1 MSMLSRFSGSDAM
14 RKATYAA
21 AALLVLAIIV
31 YAWPSKAKKSATVY
45 FPRTVHLYKGSDV
58 DVLGIKVGS
67 VTKIQP
73 MGDRV
78 RVDISYDA
86 SQRIPAN
93 ASAVILTPTLVADR
107 VVQLTPPYNPG
118 DSVLADKAVIP
129 LQRTGIP
136 QELDQVFANLNDLSK
151 DLGPKGAN
159 SSGALS
165 KLFNVAADNL
175 NGQGDNIHTTIT
187 SIADLAGTLDDNKSA
202 LFQTVRNLQSFVGT
216 LSQHDADTRAFMTD
230 LAKVSTELN
239 SNRTALASALSN
251 LNSALGE
258 VTTFIRDNKANLT
271 ANVASL
277 ARVTNVLA
285 KDKQLLGNLI
295 DVGAVGA
302 TNYTHVYDPASQSF
316 DGRFAETDI
325 TETPALF
332 ICSTLTSAGINGQQ
346 CVDILKGFGLD
357 KLKLSPDALKQLSSQ
372 SAPSNPATSLGGLLG
387 VGK

>member
-1 MSMLSRFSGSDAM
+1 MFARFSGSDLM
-14 RKATYAA
+14 RKLTYATA
-21 AALLVLAIIV
+21 AFIVLLVIV
-31 YAWPSKAKKSATVY
+31 FAWPSSARKSATIY
-45 FPRTVHLYKGSDV
+45 FPRTVHLYKDSDV

-67 VTKIQP
+67 VTKVLP

-86 SQRIPAN
+86 SQHIPAN

-118 DSVLADKAVIP
+118 DAVLADKAVIP
-129 LQRTGIP
+129 LQRTGVP
-136 QELDQVFANLNDLSK
+136 QELDQVFANLNSLSK
-151 DLGPKGAN
+151 DLGPNGAN
-159 SSGALS
+159 STGALS
-165 KLFNVAADNL
+165 KLFSVAANNL
-175 NGQGDNIHTTIT
+175 DGQGQNIHTTIT

-202 LFQTVRNLQSFVGT
+202 LFETVRNLQSFVGT
-216 LSQHDADTRAFMTD
+216 LAQHDADTRAFMTD
-230 LAKVSTELN
+230 LSKVATELN
-239 SNRTALASALSN
+239 GNR
-251 LNSALGE
+251 SALGQALHDLNGALGQ
-258 VTTFIRDNKANLT
+258 VTSFISENKASLT
-271 ANVASL
+271 DNVASL

-316 DGRFAETDI
+316 DGRFAETDL

-332 ICSTLTSAGINGQQ
+332 ICSTLTSAGVNGQQ
-346 CVDILKGFGLD
+346 CINILKGFGLD
-357 KLKLSPDALKQLSSQ
+357 KLKLSPDAIKQLSSQ
-372 SAPSNPATSLGGLLG
+372 SSPSNPATSLGGLLG